1 MSNNFSIL
9 LKDGLKPNC
18 LQNNADKFIQIRFI
32 SSKYLQML
40 KVVWHLVVLQL
51 EKKKCLSIMQYVKQ
65 KKILR
70 IKLVPRLS

>member
-32 SSKYLQML
+32 SSKYLQNL

-51 EKKKCLSIMQYVKQ
+51 EKRNV
-65 KKILR
+65 
-70 IKLVPRLS
+70 